1 MLKTA
6 KKQTEA
12 LLQHNNL
19 KLNTKKKFLDIDRVV
34 LIILLACTSVTIL
47 TTFGIVFTL
56 LLETIY
62 FFQKVSII
70 EFFTS
75 TKWTPLFIP
84 KNFGV
89 LPLISGSVLV
99 AVGAGLIAIPLGLG
113 SAIYLSEFAPG
124 QVKRVIKPIIEVL
137 AGIPTIVYGYFALTF
152 ITPLLKSVFPNIG
165 VFNAA
170 SASIAVGIMI
180 IPMVSSIS
188 EDAMAAV
195 PRSIKEAAYALG
207 STRLEV
213 ALKVVVPAAFSGIVA
228 SFVLA
233 LSRAVGETMIV
244 AIAAGSTPKLTANP
258 FDTIQTM
265 TGYIVQVSLGDTPH
279 GSIEYFTIFAV
290 GMTLFVITMVMNL
303 LAQYISKR
311 FKEEY

>member
-1 MLKTA
+1 V
-6 KKQTEA
+6 
-12 LLQHNNL
+12 LL
-19 KLNTKKKFLDIDRVV
+19 LNPEKKFFNPERVV
-34 LIILLACTSVTIL
+34 LVVLLACTSVTIL
-47 TTFGIVFTL
+47 ATFGIIFTL
-56 LLETIY
+56 LLETIH
-62 FFQKVSII
+62 FFQQISIT

-75 TKWTPLFIP
+75 TKWTPLFVP

-89 LPLISGSVLV
+89 LPLIAGTFLV

-124 QVKRVIKPIIEVL
+124 KVREAIKPIIEVL

-152 ITPLLKSVFPNIG
+152 ITPVLKSFFPNIG

-180 IPMVSSIS
+180 IPMISSLS

-195 PRSIKEAAYALG
+195 PQSIKEAAYALG

-244 AIAAGSTPKLTANP
+244 AIAAGSTPKLTVNP
-258 FDTIQTM
+258 FDSIQTM

-279 GSIEYFTIFAV
+279 GSIEYLTIFAV
-290 GMTLFVITMVMNL
+290 GMTLFSITMVMNL
-303 LAQYISKR
+303 LAQFISKR